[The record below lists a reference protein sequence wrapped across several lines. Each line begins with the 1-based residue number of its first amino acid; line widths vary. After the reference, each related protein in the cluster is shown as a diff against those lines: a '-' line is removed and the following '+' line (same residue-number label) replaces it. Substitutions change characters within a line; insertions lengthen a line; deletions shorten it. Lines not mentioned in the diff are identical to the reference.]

1 MNIKY
6 ILEVD
11 PKEFDDELE
20 GQIEKRRDQ
29 ITIHRIL
36 ALVTEGIE
44 VGKSE
49 RNIKC
54 PQDLCRRWMYAS
66 EAQN

>member
-1 MNIKY
+1 MNFKY

-49 RNIKC
+49 REI
-54 PQDLCRRWMYAS
+54 
-66 EAQN
+66 